1 MSSILTGWIEIGM
14 SNPNVFA
21 SQCNNDL
28 LIRTFDNSNNN
39 KIIVGNTSSNNTP
52 FAIGAMYVL
61 SNNIG
66 LKRVPNSNIDLDVNG
81 LINSSFQTI
90 GTTSSPGY
98 ITLTGDLNIS
108 NSNTSNMRVTNTS
121 NNFKMIYGNVERLRI
136 TNGQG
141 AYLYDNVHVTNDVY
155 ANSFHMTSDC
165 NLKRNIIP
173 SDGAEDI
180 IKIMQLNVCNYTLK
194 KTGQHCKGFIAQN
207 VETVLPDAV
216 QELDGVI
223 PCFNTFVEVHK
234 LPYGVYLR
242 IEFIEDKIVQGD
254 KLVIGNDEN
263 QQQSIVK
270 IVDIHGDK
278 VFIDGDV
285 SSYGDKAYVHGKMG
299 KIKNVDPQQILALC
313 VSALQEMMKLLV

>member
-1 MSSILTGWIEIGM
+1 
-14 SNPNVFA
+14 
-21 SQCNNDL
+21 
-28 LIRTFDNSNNN
+28 
-39 KIIVGNTSSNNTP
+39 
-52 FAIGAMYVL
+52 
-61 SNNIG
+61 
-66 LKRVPNSNIDLDVNG
+66 VPNSNIDLDVNG

-90 GTTSSPGY
+90 GTKSSPGY
-98 ITLTGDLNIS
+98 ITLTGDLNVA
-108 NSNTSNMRVTNTS
+108 NSNTSNMLITNTS
-121 NNFKMIYGNVERLRI
+121 NNFKMIYGNVERLRL

-141 AYLYDNVHVTNDVY
+141 AYLYDNVYVTNDVY

-173 SDGAEDI
+173 SNGAEDMQ
-180 IKIMQLNVCNYTLK
+180 KLMQLNVCNYTLK
-194 KTGQHCKGFIAQN
+194 KTGQHCKGFVAQN

-223 PCFNTFVEVHK
+223 PCFNEFVDIHK

-254 KLVIGNDEN
+254 KLVIGHDEN
-263 QQQSIVK
+263 QQQNIVK
-270 IVDIHGDK
+270 IVDIHGDR
-278 VFIDGDV
+278 VFIEGDV
-285 SSYGDKAYVHGKMG
+285 SSYGDIAYVHGKMG